1 MAIDNVAKVKIEL
14 DVSNVLSQIT
24 KIQEKLNTLSIKDL
38 QKTISTQGFADIEKN
53 ANQATNAIER
63 TTKSVNNVT
72 KELAT
77 ISQTVS
83 NGIASTSIV
92 TTTDDGAAIFYEQV
106 DESGSKIYMNANT
119 IGIHSNYFSLDN
131 SGLEMTGNLFAKDK
145 NGIITAGVIGDNT
158 SENDIRFFAGPKDI
172 LSPITKQ
179 KLICVKDIINEKYIS
194 ASSTQKKNKGGK
206 HKIKYN

>member
-72 KELAT
+72 KELAKAKKAL
-77 ISQTVS
+77 SEYLQAH
-83 NGIASTSIV
+83 GK
-92 TTTDDGAAIFYEQV
+92 D
-106 DESGSKIYMNANT
+106 
-119 IGIHSNYFSLDN
+119 IGYQD
-131 SGLEMTGNLFAKDK
+131 
-145 NGIITAGVIGDNT
+145 T
-158 SENDIRFFAGPKDI
+158 SEYKSIIDNLAKAQ
-172 LSPITKQ
+172 SAYHNYNNVVKQ
-179 KLICVKDIINEKYIS
+179 ISNER
-194 ASSTQKKNKGGK
+194 A
-206 HKIKYN
+206 